1 MNETMMKKLAKPM
14 IVCATLIWGSTFFIL
29 KDALDNVDLM
39 FLMAFR
45 FGFAAVLLGLVFWK
59 RWKTID
65 RSYWWR
71 GGLLGLFMFLAYSVQ
86 NYGLT
91 DTTPGKNAF
100 FTAVYCV
107 IVPFLY
113 WGVDRLRPSRFN
125 VLAALLCIGGIGLV
139 SWDGGIAL
147 TRGDVLT
154 LCGGLL
160 YACHIVAVA
169 KFSQGRDA
177 VLLSILQ
184 FGSAALCFAV
194 GTAVTQGVP
203 AGGAVPQR
211 VAGAALSGGVR
222 HHHRA
227 AVPERGAEVHR
238 PLLRRPAAGVG
249 GPLRGDVLRGLRGG
263 DAGGADVP
271 GLRADLPGGGVLG
284 DAVSVSA
291 AGGREGGGVVRWRE
305 GPLIRPL
312 RGHLSRLRLGRRWTL
327 ATGKHRPPVGGRLGA
342 PAGPLPSPFKGEG
355 VTAKP

>member
-86 NYGLT
+86 NYGLM

-154 LCGGLL
+154 LCGGVI
-160 YACHIVAVA
+160 YACHIVAGA

-203 AGGAVPQR
+203 AGGLSPNAWLVLLYLAVFGTTIGQLFQNVGQKYTDPSS
-211 VAGAALSGGVR
+211 AALLLALEAPFGVMFSVAFGAETPGGLMYLGFGLIFL
-222 HHHRA
+222 
-227 AVPERGAEVHR
+227 AVVCSETQFQFLRRGAGK
-238 PLLRRPAAGVG
+238 AG
-249 GPLRGDVLRGLRGG
+249 
-263 DAGGADVP
+263 
-271 GLRADLPGGGVLG
+271 
-284 DAVSVSA
+284 
-291 AGGREGGGVVRWRE
+291 E
-305 GPLIRPL
+305 
-312 RGHLSRLRLGRRWTL
+312 
-327 ATGKHRPPVGGRLGA
+327 
-342 PAGPLPSPFKGEG
+342 
-355 VTAKP
+355 

>member
-86 NYGLT
+86 NYGLM

-154 LCGGLL
+154 LCGGFI

-184 FGSAALCFAV
+184 FGSATLCFAV

-203 AGGAVPQR
+203 AGGLSPNAWLVLLYLAVFGTTIGQLFQNVGQKYTDPSS
-211 VAGAALSGGVR
+211 AALLLALEAPFGVMFSVAFGAETPGGLMYLGFGLIFL
-222 HHHRA
+222 
-227 AVPERGAEVHR
+227 AVVCSETQFQFLRRGAGK
-238 PLLRRPAAGVG
+238 AG
-249 GPLRGDVLRGLRGG
+249 
-263 DAGGADVP
+263 
-271 GLRADLPGGGVLG
+271 
-284 DAVSVSA
+284 
-291 AGGREGGGVVRWRE
+291 E
-305 GPLIRPL
+305 
-312 RGHLSRLRLGRRWTL
+312 
-327 ATGKHRPPVGGRLGA
+327 
-342 PAGPLPSPFKGEG
+342 
-355 VTAKP
+355 